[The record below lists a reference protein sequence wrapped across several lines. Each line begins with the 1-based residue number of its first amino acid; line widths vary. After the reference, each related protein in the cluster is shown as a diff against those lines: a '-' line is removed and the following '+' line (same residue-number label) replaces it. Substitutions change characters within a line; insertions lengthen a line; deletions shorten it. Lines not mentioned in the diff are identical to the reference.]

1 MSRAE
6 CDVRERIGV
15 DRIMWGAD
23 YPHIEGTWPHSQAAL
38 VDACNGCTAEE
49 VRLMTSVTA
58 ADVYGFDLAALRPHA
73 DRVGPELDSVVT
85 PGGPAPV
92 VYSEV
97 DYALGKVSGKESGRR
112 LMAAMLGDARA

>member
-1 MSRAE
+1 M
-6 CDVRERIGV
+6 
-15 DRIMWGAD
+15 MWGAD

-49 VRLMTSVTA
+49 VKLMTSVTA
-58 ADVYGFDLAALRPHA
+58 ADVYGFDLAALQAHA
-73 DRVGPELDSVVT
+73 DRVGPELGSIVT
-85 PGGPAPV
+85 PAKPAPV

-112 LMAAMLGDARA
+112 LMSAMLGDGVA